1 MAHDILI
8 IDDEADIRNLV
19 SGVLE
24 DEGYVTRVAAD
35 GPAGLEAI
43 KARQPSLVILDVWL
57 GDSERDGL
65 KILEIIKRDHPYV
78 PVIMISGHGTI
89 ETAVTAIKNGA
100 YDFIEKPF
108 QSARLLLVTQRA
120 IESARLKRENAD
132 LKVKVGDHVD
142 LVGSSP
148 AMLTIRQT
156 IERVSPTNSRIL
168 IVGPSGAGKEI
179 IARKIH
185 ALSRR
190 ADRPFVVLNCATLH
204 PDRLEA
210 ELFGTEIVGLDPSIP
225 RKIGLLEQAHN
236 GTLYLDEVT
245 DLPLPTQ
252 SKVIRV
258 LQDQFFTRLGDNQK
272 VEVDVR
278 ITASSSA
285 NIPQMIQDGHFR
297 EDLYYRLNVVPIEV
311 PALQERVTDIP
322 DLFQNFMVQA
332 ALAHGRPQRRLTED
346 AMVILQSYS
355 WPGNVRQ
362 LRNVVEWI
370 LIMASGDSREDV
382 RAEMLPPEVRSDTSL
397 TSSSHTPNIVVL
409 PLREAREMFEREYLL
424 AQVNRFGGN
433 ISKTARFVGMERSAL
448 HRKLRA
454 LGVHEGRYQ
463 EDEATTELSNHE
475 LKIA

>member
-35 GPAGLEAI
+35 GASGLDAI

-57 GDSERDGL
+57 GDSDRDGI

-78 PVIMISGHGTI
+78 PVVMISGHGTI

-108 QSARLLLVTQRA
+108 QTARLLLVIQRA

-132 LKVKVGDHVD
+132 LKIKVGDHVD
-142 LVGSSP
+142 LVGTSP
-148 AMLTIRQT
+148 AMLVIRQT
-156 IERVSPTNSRIL
+156 IERVAPTNSRIL

-179 IARKIH
+179 VARKIH

-190 ADRPFVVLNCATLH
+190 TDRPFVVLNCATLH

-210 ELFGTEIVGLDPSIP
+210 ELFGTEIVGLDPTVP

-252 SKVIRV
+252 SKLIRV

-297 EDLYYRLNVVPIEV
+297 EDLFYRLNVVPIDV
-311 PALQERVTDIP
+311 PALQDRLTDIP
-322 DLFQNFMVQA
+322 ELFQHFMNQA
-332 ALAHGRPQRRLTED
+332 ALAHGRPQKRLSPD
-346 AMVILQSYS
+346 AMVVLQSYS

-362 LRNVVEWI
+362 LKNVVEWI
-370 LIMASGDSREDV
+370 LIMAGNDSREEV
-382 RAEMLPPEVRSDTSL
+382 RADMLPPEVRSDASL
-397 TSSSHTPNIVVL
+397 SASTQTPNIVVL

-463 EDEATTELSNHE
+463 EEETSAETSNQE